1 MATRPTRSAIGCG
14 VGERPADGRLLL
26 RLAGGVGKVKGMLD
40 LGGPRAGTGARTA
53 PVPVA
58 PMEKRQSRLGRWFD
72 NWLRSVGM
80 AVILFVIIKT
90 FLVEAFQIP
99 SGSME
104 RTLLAGD
111 FLFVNK
117 AVYGAQIPGTKARLP
132 GFELPRRGDVIVFAY
147 PKNPELNYVKRVIG
161 LPGDTVEMRGGE
173 VRVNGD
179 PLAERYVQRVDP
191 GHDVYDP
198 EFNWQRDYL
207 LGGASVA
214 RNYHPTRDTW
224 GPLVVPAG
232 RYFVLGDN
240 RDNSADS
247 RYWGFV
253 GAAAIKGRPL
263 VVYFSYDRE
272 AHDALPWLTD
282 IRWHRLGSI
291 IR

>member
-1 MATRPTRSAIGCG
+1 MHHLGAPRPGS
-14 VGERPADGRLLL
+14 
-26 RLAGGVGKVKGMLD
+26 
-40 LGGPRAGTGARTA
+40 GARTA
-53 PVPVA
+53 PVPFA
-58 PMEKRQSRLGRWFD
+58 PLQRRSRLARWFD
-72 NWLRSVGM
+72 NWMRSLGM
-80 AVILFVIIKT
+80 ALVLFLIIRT

-117 AVYGAQIPGTKARLP
+117 AVYGAQIPGTHARLP
-132 GFELPRRGDVIVFAY
+132 GFESPGRGDVIVFAY
-147 PKNPELNYVKRVIG
+147 P
-161 LPGDTVEMRGGE
+161 
-173 VRVNGD
+173 
-179 PLAERYVQRVDP
+179 
-191 GHDVYDP
+191 
-198 EFNWQRDYL
+198 
-207 LGGASVA
+207 
-214 RNYHPTRDTW
+214 PTRDTW
-224 GPLVVPAG
+224 GPLAVPAG
-232 RYFVLGDN
+232 KYFVLGDN

-253 GAAAIKGRPL
+253 DAAAVKGRPL

>member
-1 MATRPTRSAIGCG
+1 MATRRTRSAIGCDA
-14 VGERPADGRLLL
+14 GERPADGRLPL
-26 RLAGGVGKVKGMLD
+26 RPACGVGNVNGMLD
-40 LGGPRAGTGARTA
+40 LGGLRAGTGGRTA
-53 PVPVA
+53 PLPVA
-58 PMEKRQSRLGRWFD
+58 PIEKRQSRLGRWFD

-132 GFELPRRGDVIVFAY
+132 GFESPRRGDVIVFAY

-161 LPGDTVEMRGGE
+161 VSGDTVEMRGGE
-173 VRVNGD
+173 VRVNGRR
-179 PLAERYVQRVDP
+179 LAEPYVQRVDP
-191 GHDVYDP
+191 RDVYDP

-207 LGGASVA
+207 LGGPGVV
-214 RNYHPTRDTW
+214 RDYHPTRDTW
-224 GPLVVPAG
+224 GPV
-232 RYFVLGDN
+232 D
-240 RDNSADS
+240 
-247 RYWGFV
+247 
-253 GAAAIKGRPL
+253 AAAVKGRPL

-272 AHDALPWLTD
+272 ARDALPWLTD

>member
-1 MATRPTRSAIGCG
+1 MH
-14 VGERPADGRLLL
+14 E
-26 RLAGGVGKVKGMLD
+26 
-40 LGGPRAGTGARTA
+40 LGALKEGPGAHPA
-53 PVPVA
+53 PVPFA
-58 PMEKRQSRLGRWFD
+58 PLERRRSTLARWFD
-72 NWLRSVGM
+72 NWMRSLGM
-80 AVILFVIIKT
+80 ALVLFLIIRT

-104 RTLLAGD
+104 RTLLVGD

-117 AVYGAQIPGTKARLP
+117 AVYGAQIPGTHARLP
-132 GFELPRRGDVIVFAY
+132 AFEAPRRGDVIVFPY
-147 PKNPELNYVKRVIG
+147 PKNPDVTYVKRVIG
-161 LPGDTVEMRGGE
+161 LPGDTVQMIGG
-173 VRVNGD
+173 RVSVND
-179 PLAERYVQRVDP
+179 TALAEPYVQRIDP
-191 GHDVYDP
+191 LHDYFDP
-198 EFNWQRDYL
+198 EFNWQRDYIRDTSD
-207 LGGASVA
+207 AA
-214 RNYHPTRDTW
+214 RAVYRPSRDTW
-224 GPLVVPAG
+224 GPLVVPPG

-240 RDNSADS
+240 RDNSSDS

>member
-1 MATRPTRSAIGCG
+1 MH
-14 VGERPADGRLLL
+14 
-26 RLAGGVGKVKGMLD
+26 D
-40 LGGPRAGTGARTA
+40 LGAPRPGTGARTA
-53 PVPVA
+53 PLPFA
-58 PMEKRQSRLGRWFD
+58 PPQRRSRLARWFD
-72 NWLRSVGM
+72 NWMRSLGM
-80 AVILFVIIKT
+80 ALVLFLIIRT

-117 AVYGAQIPGTKARLP
+117 AVYGAQIPGTHARLP
-132 GFELPRRGDVIVFAY
+132 GFESPGRGDVIVFAY

-161 LPGDTVEMRGGE
+161 APGDTVEMRGGE
-173 VRVNGD
+173 VRVNGRRLTE
-179 PLAERYVQRVDP
+179 PY
-191 GHDVYDP
+191 
-198 EFNWQRDYL
+198 RD
-207 LGGASVA
+207 
-214 RNYHPTRDTW
+214 YHPTRDTW
-224 GPLVVPAG
+224 GPLRVPAG
-232 RYFVLGDN
+232 KYFVLGDN

-253 GAAAIKGRPL
+253 DAAAVKGRPL

-272 AHDALPWLTD
+272 ARDALPWLTD